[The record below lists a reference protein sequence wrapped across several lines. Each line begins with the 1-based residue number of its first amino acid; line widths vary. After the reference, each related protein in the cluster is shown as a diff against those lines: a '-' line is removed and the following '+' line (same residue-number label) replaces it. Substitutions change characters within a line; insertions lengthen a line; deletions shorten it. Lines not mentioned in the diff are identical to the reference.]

1 MPFNPIDFSKIAP
14 QGNPFFRDLVENLAT
29 GYQAGQL
36 PQQLERQRQKEELA
50 NQLQKYL
57 VEEQPQKFSEESQ
70 ERQLHN
76 AFQSMLNKEQ
86 PQKFGSEQATRSIE
100 RALTQANINQ
110 LKNKAALPFGGETA
124 PGSVGQALWL
134 GKIKNQYGEN
144 SDEYKNAKSAFQSD
158 IEKTHTLNDYRTALT
173 NTTDKRVATQLTKLA
188 LERADIEEGYRPGT
202 NRGEKLTPDEQ
213 QKMSGQYDLKI
224 QKEVS
229 DLDTRKRSLFASN
242 IDKTIGQINVKD
254 LTQYAGLGGGLA
266 KLAEQS
272 KVPSG
277 KESQS
282 YRNYQKSLT
291 AAQFLAKQA
300 RQFYGDSI
308 QPAMLERLEHL
319 TNPASWLNNPQIAEQ
334 NFNEVKKI
342 LKMETGTYRGA
353 LKSTREFEENNNEGN
368 IEEERIVEGKP
379 VVKINGEWYHK

>member
-1 MPFNPIDFSKIAP
+1 MAFNPINFANIAP
-14 QGNPFFRDLVENLAT
+14 QGNPFFRDLIENLAT

-36 PQQLERQRQKEELA
+36 PAQLERQRQKEEIA
-50 NQLQKYL
+50 NALNKL
-57 VEEQPQKFSEESQ
+57 HLEQEPQKFGEESQ
-70 ERQLHN
+70 GRQLQN
-76 AFQSMLNKEQ
+76 AFQTILNQEQ
-86 PQKFGSEQATRSIE
+86 PQKFGSEQSTAAMA
-100 RALTQANINQ
+100 RALSQAKINQ

-144 SDEYKNAKSAFQSD
+144 SDEYKNAKSAFESD
-158 IEKTHTLNDYRTALT
+158 IEKTHTLNDYRNTLT

-202 NRGEKLTPDEQ
+202 NRREQLTPDEQ
-213 QKMSGQYDLKI
+213 QKMSGQYDLKM

-229 DLDTRKRSLFASN
+229 DLDTRKRLRFATN
-242 IDKTIGQINVKD
+242 IDKTIGEINVKD
-254 LTQYAGLGGGLA
+254 LTQYAGIGGGLT
-266 KLAEQS
+266 KLSEQS
-272 KVPSG
+272 KAPAG

-282 YRNYQKSLT
+282 YRDFQKSLT

-308 QPAMLERLEHL
+308 QPSMLERLEHL
-319 TNPASWLNNPQIAEQ
+319 TNPASWLNNPKIAEQ

-342 LKMETGTYRGA
+342 LKMETGTYREA
-353 LKSTREFEENNNEGN
+353 SKSTKEFEPSGEKKMAYNV
-368 IEEERIVEGKP
+368 ITKKWEER
-379 VVKINGEWYHK
+379 